1 MVTVRLIIALK
12 LCLTAE
18 TTNLSA
24 IKYLSTRKAFFFMFI
39 GLSVFVLYLYF
50 FAGFK
55 RIVVVLS
62 GVNPMQYALFYSLAI
77 GAVLL
82 GNFFWLL
89 SWRKVLNTLHVKISL
104 KNAFLYYW
112 TGYFVDLIVPCET
125 VCGEVTRLYLVH
137 KETDDDY
144 GVIAAGGVT
153 NRIIAYIIVVTG
165 LYASAGL
172 LFLKANIPLVILSVF
187 IFILIGASLY
197 LVVLLYLAFSQQAAG
212 KLAKIGLKVMR
223 ALRPKKYGSS
233 DLSEDTKKSLA
244 AFYTGFKTFREK
256 PRHLVVPFFYL
267 TLAWI
272 FNLTQYIL
280 VFYALGIF
288 NESFA
293 FFIII
298 YFVAGSLTDAAASF
312 SVGTLDILLASI
324 FVLYGLSPALSGITA
339 ALVRSV
345 TFWSPLII
353 GYVMVQILGGKRML
367 GPRVNE
373 AKAVVA
379 QKASG

>member
-1 MVTVRLIIALK
+1 
-12 LCLTAE
+12 
-18 TTNLSA
+18 
-24 IKYLSTRKAFFFMFI
+24 MFI

-62 GVNPMQYALFYSLAI
+62 GVNPLQYALFYSLAI

-89 SWRKVLNTLHVKISL
+89 SWRKVLSTLNVKISL
-104 KNAFLYYW
+104 KNAFLYFW
-112 TGYFVDLIVPCET
+112 TGFFVDLVVPCET

-137 KETDDDY
+137 KETDDNY

-172 LFLKANIPLVILSVF
+172 LFLKANIPPVILSVF
-187 IFILIGASLY
+187 IFILIGATLY
-197 LVVLLYLAFSQQAAG
+197 LGVLLYLAFSSQAAG
-212 KLAKIGLKVMR
+212 KLAKIGIRVMR
-223 ALRPKKYGSS
+223 VLRPKRYSSS
-233 DLSEDTKKSLA
+233 DLSEDTKNSLA
-244 AFYTGFKTFREK
+244 SFYTGFKTFREK
-256 PRHLVVPFFYL
+256 PRRLITPFFYL

-288 NESFA
+288 NQSFA

-353 GYVMVQILGGKRML
+353 GYVMVQILGGRSML
-367 GPRVNE
+367 EPRANP
-373 AKAVVA
+373 AKTAVA